1 MNIFSFNVPSL
12 VLLAGGFF
20 SICFLIYRTIVS
32 YLTKRFDFKIFG
44 RLLSFVSLS
53 IATLLL
59 FIGISFQL
67 SLFITGGL
75 LFMHSF
81 AIGLLWSMHI
91 ENMNPSLFGRVLQFL
106 VFVYPII
113 LFAVSLIT
121 QSASSQTSILIPYA
135 VSILNIFTFSSMFI
149 MFLAI
154 FLFTRIN
161 QFDIYATISFLFFA
175 FASIAANFDF
185 NGPITLMFALFVCI
199 AELTITYTWVAYE
212 QRR

>member
-20 SICFLIYRTIVS
+20 SICFLIYRTTVS
-32 YLTKRFDFKIFG
+32 YLAKRFDFKIFG
-44 RLLSFVSLS
+44 RLLSFISLLV
-53 IATLLL
+53 ATILM
-59 FIGISFQL
+59 FIGISSHSGL
-67 SLFITGGL
+67 LIVGGL
-75 LFMHSF
+75 LFMQSF
-81 AIGLLWSMHI
+81 AIGLLWSMFV

-121 QSASSQTSILIPYA
+121 SASSQTSILIPYA

-154 FLFTRIN
+154 FLFTRVN
-161 QFDIYATISFLFFA
+161 QFDIYAAVSFLFFA
-175 FASIAANFDF
+175 FASIAANYEF
-185 NGPITLMFALFVCI
+185 NGPVTLMFSIFVCI